1 MSAPDRPAEPTGSPR
16 ALALAT
22 IAFGICFY
30 AWSLLGPL
38 GPDLQDQLGLTET
51 ELALTVSIP
60 VILGSLMRVPLGLMT
75 DRFGGREVFTGLMAF
90 TILPLIGLA
99 LFNDSWTAVLV
110 FGFLL
115 GFAGASFAIGIPFVN
130 GWYPPNRQGF
140 ALGVY
145 GVGMGGT
152 VVGALT
158 APRIAKATSLDVPF
172 WIAAAALAVMAVVF
186 WRMCEDAPGAVKGR
200 SGSLLTPLATFK
212 GPGSSRGWALTLF
225 YFMAFG
231 GFVAMFL
238 YLPKLLHGVHHLSKT
253 DAGSRAAGFALLAVI
268 ARPVGGWLSDRIG
281 ARNVLIIS
289 FVGTF
294 ACALALAATYKDM
307 VPLTAACLSM
317 AVFLGL
323 GTGAVFKL
331 VPQWYPD
338 RVGAV
343 TGVVGA
349 AGGLGG
355 FFPPLVMAFV
365 KSQTG
370 SYALGFVLMAVM
382 AALAFA
388 VLIRVSRARATGPPP
403 LPAQASA

>member
-130 GWYPPNRQGF
+130 GWYPPNR
-140 ALGVY
+140 
-145 GVGMGGT
+145 
-152 VVGALT
+152 
-158 APRIAKATSLDVPF
+158 
-172 WIAAAALAVMAVVF
+172 
-186 WRMCEDAPGAVKGR
+186 
-200 SGSLLTPLATFK
+200 
-212 GPGSSRGWALTLF
+212 
-225 YFMAFG
+225 
-231 GFVAMFL
+231 
-238 YLPKLLHGVHHLSKT
+238 
-253 DAGSRAAGFALLAVI
+253 
-268 ARPVGGWLSDRIG
+268 
-281 ARNVLIIS
+281 
-289 FVGTF
+289 
-294 ACALALAATYKDM
+294 
-307 VPLTAACLSM
+307 
-317 AVFLGL
+317 
-323 GTGAVFKL
+323 
-331 VPQWYPD
+331 
-338 RVGAV
+338 
-343 TGVVGA
+343 
-349 AGGLGG
+349 
-355 FFPPLVMAFV
+355 
-365 KSQTG
+365 
-370 SYALGFVLMAVM
+370 LGFVLMAVM